1 MISSEAHCAVTRE
14 VIDTINTRS
23 IIATCMVN
31 TVVDICVGKTG
42 ENFETYTE
50 QLIRKRSR
58 FYMHLS

>member
-23 IIATCMVN
+23 IITTCMVN

-50 QLIRKRSR
+50 QLIRKRS
-58 FYMHLS
+58 